1 LSYVFVISGLIAA
14 LGFIIVGAALA
25 AAALVQLKVA
35 RAAQRW
41 PSALAEVR
49 ASRIQTTVEGLYRPY
64 IEYAYTVN
72 GQVILS
78 TRRAFFRM
86 SSRDRVWADII
97 VSKYPVGSR
106 VTAYYDP
113 SNPSQCVL
121 DRESTIAAGMVMPI
135 IGLGFAALGIA
146 GLEYIVR
153 FVHSW

>member
-1 LSYVFVISGLIAA
+1 MSYVFVISGLIAA

-25 AAALVQLKVA
+25 AAAIVQLKVA

-41 PSALAEVR
+41 PTALAEVR
-49 ASRIQTTVEGLYRPY
+49 ASRIHTTPRGKYRPD
-64 IEYAYTVN
+64 IEYAFTVN

-78 TRRAFFRM
+78 TRRTFFRV

-97 VSKYPVGSR
+97 VSKYPVGSQ